1 MHNLARFVSSHVL
14 YLHMIWSLNYV
25 LQISITYSGFFVHT
39 WRICGQLC
47 EVISLC
53 SLYIEVAPFCIFFW
67 QCSVCIRFF
76 VFSWWCFVW
85 IRWSWRK
92 TPVALCVTESRC
104 FVKRSLESSVRP
116 RYRMEGLQGI
126 TVCWNWGMGR
136 GAGLRL
142 VNTIASVLLTFTL
155 SFHLVKYLCSVSMAE
170 VVIGRWCLCAKIVWR
185 WQCRLCIMPVEY
197 WGDVACQKCR
207 WWRELLIVQLL
218 GVVPRACFWVLMTRH
233 SV

>member
-116 RYRMEGLQGI
+116 RYRMEGLQGEDWVVQFPGSGVYSSSSNGVAVFSECAAHSSS
-126 TVCWNWGMGR
+126 TCSARFATNSWKLLFGVR
-136 GAGLRL
+136 PPLLSRSFRL
-142 VNTIASVLLTFTL
+142 PFKWRQRFSSSSRRQVTRNVYVKLVGIILFTI
-155 SFHLVKYLCSVSMAE
+155 YLY
-170 VVIGRWCLCAKIVWR
+170 K
-185 WQCRLCIMPVEY
+185 
-197 WGDVACQKCR
+197 KCN
-207 WWRELLIVQLL
+207 V
-218 GVVPRACFWVLMTRH
+218 
-233 SV
+233 